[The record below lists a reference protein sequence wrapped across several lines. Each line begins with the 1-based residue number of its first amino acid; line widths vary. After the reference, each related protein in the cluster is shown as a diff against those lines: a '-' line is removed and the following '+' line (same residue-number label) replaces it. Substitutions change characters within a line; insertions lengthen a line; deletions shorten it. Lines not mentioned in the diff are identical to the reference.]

1 MKKSI
6 SVSTQKKLIGQ
17 ALNNTKTVAVSTI
30 CRKTRQRAVFFGIK
44 MHLNFS
50 VVLAYD

>member
-30 CRKTRQRAVFFGIK
+30 CRKTRQRAVF
-44 MHLNFS
+44 S
-50 VVLAYD
+50 VLRCIWTFLLC